1 MSVAVRAERISKR
14 YQLGTAVQ
22 GRLTET
28 IWNAVE
34 RSLRPLRGTHE
45 RQFLWA
51 LKDVSFEIAEGEVVG
66 FIGRN
71 GAGKSTL
78 LKILSRITEPTGGYA
93 DVRGRVGSLIEVGSG
108 FHPDLTGRE
117 NVFLYG
123 TVLGMRKREVQRKF
137 DEIISF
143 AEVESF
149 IDTPVKRYSSG
160 MYMRLAFAVAAFL
173 EPEILI
179 VDEVLSVGDYAFQKK
194 CLGKMEQ
201 AATGGRTVLFVS
213 HNTSAVASLCER
225 AYLLERGRI
234 VAAGD
239 AREVVRQYTADWKAA
254 QFVPLAERDDRVG
267 DGSVRL
273 TSLRI
278 EDGDGG
284 GRVRSSSRLKIT
296 LGYEAAAPF
305 KRPRFQVL
313 VDDDDYYALS
323 LFLLDTDVEGGLPND
338 LPARGTVT
346 CITDPIR
353 LTPGRCRL
361 MVAAYRGGTLADG
374 VEFAGAFDVE
384 GDDFFESG
392 RMPSRSD
399 VISVLRHEWALDSSG
414 NGRGSRRPR

>member
-1 MSVAVRAERISKR
+1 MSVAVRAEGISKR

-28 IWNAVE
+28 IWNAFE

-51 LKDVSFEIAEGEVVG
+51 LKDVSFEVDEGEVVG

-78 LKILSRITEPTGGYA
+78 LKILSRITEPTEGHA
-93 DVRGRVGSLIEVGSG
+93 DLRGRVGSLIEVGSG
-108 FHPDLTGRE
+108 FHLDLTGRE

-137 DEIISF
+137 DEIVSF

-194 CLGKMEQ
+194 CLSKMEQ

-234 VAAGD
+234 VATGD
-239 AREVVRQYTADWKAA
+239 AREVVRQYTSEWDAA
-254 QFVPLAERDDRVG
+254 QFVPLDERDDRVG

-273 TSLRI
+273 TSLRV

-284 GRVRSSSRLKIT
+284 GRVCSSSRLRIT
-296 LGYEAAAPF
+296 LAYEAAAPL
-305 KRPRFQVL
+305 KWPRFQVT
-313 VDDDDYYALS
+313 VYDDDFALS
-323 LFLLDTDVEGGLPND
+323 LFVLDTDVEGALPND

-353 LTPGRCRL
+353 LTPGRCGL
-361 MVAAYRGGTLADG
+361 TVAAFRGGTLADG

-392 RMPSRSD
+392 RMPSRSEVVSILHHD
-399 VISVLRHEWALDSSG
+399 WALDSSG
-414 NGRGSRRPR
+414 NGRGSPPR